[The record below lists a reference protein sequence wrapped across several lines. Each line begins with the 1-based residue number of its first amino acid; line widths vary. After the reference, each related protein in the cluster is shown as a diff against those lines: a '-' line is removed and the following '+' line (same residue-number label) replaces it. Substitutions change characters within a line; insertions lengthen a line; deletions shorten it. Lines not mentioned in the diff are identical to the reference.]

1 MQSNLEQTSEEM
13 NEMRDRIKQLES
25 ENDRLK
31 TSVASSKSLERERLV
46 EGLALSP
53 AQAAVKEV
61 TEGLSSL
68 RNKYSRSQSAENKAS
83 VKGLIGKKYG
93 NLDKM
98 YCKKTIQT
106 LLRAQ
111 QKPRRQVTPA
121 LLRPQPCHPSLRIL
135 NQHSPIHCPRVLQ

>member
-1 MQSNLEQTSEEM
+1 MDGSYILLQSNLEQTSEEM

-98 YCKKTIQT
+98 YCKKSFR
-106 LLRAQ
+106 LY
-111 QKPRRQVTPA
+111 
-121 LLRPQPCHPSLRIL
+121 
-135 NQHSPIHCPRVLQ
+135 

>member
-1 MQSNLEQTSEEM
+1 
-13 NEMRDRIKQLES
+13 MRDRIKQLES

-83 VKGLIGKKYG
+83 VKGLIGNKYG

-98 YCKKTIQT
+98 YCKKSFR
-106 LLRAQ
+106 LY
-111 QKPRRQVTPA
+111 
-121 LLRPQPCHPSLRIL
+121 
-135 NQHSPIHCPRVLQ
+135 